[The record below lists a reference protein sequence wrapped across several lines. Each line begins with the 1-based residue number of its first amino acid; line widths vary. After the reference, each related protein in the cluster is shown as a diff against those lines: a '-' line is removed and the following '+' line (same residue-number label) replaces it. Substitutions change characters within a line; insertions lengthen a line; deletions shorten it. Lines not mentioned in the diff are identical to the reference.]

1 MAISK
6 FPAHCP
12 EPAERKEI
20 HIFGKVIRKYRV
32 QSKFNQRDL
41 AKRMGVN
48 QNTICNWETDKNQ
61 PEIANARLNAP
72 DATLTDLGQS
82 LNPPLGK
89 SGVNHRMR
97 RLMTYLPKED
107 QP

>member
-1 MAISK
+1 MDAAQQQLEAIRRLK
-6 FPAHCP
+6 
-12 EPAERKEI
+12 
-20 HIFGKVIRKYRV
+20 
-32 QSKFNQRDL
+32 
-41 AKRMGVN
+41 
-48 QNTICNWETDKNQ
+48 ETDQ
-61 PEIANARLNAP
+61 FAALPPSLQEIANARLNAP